1 MGYGVGGIVLYVVG
15 IPVLLYASLSS
26 VVSKWHNPVHRY
38 SAGFLFTHLRPSH
51 ARWEVVLIIKRLA
64 FVLVVTFFNS
74 NISLLVLILFVGL
87 VSAVFLHI
95 SKAPFQ
101 FYAHNMLDR
110 VLDMALLAVVVLAVL
125 HHVLSGNQ
133 SSFSGITV
141 TMGTILTVMAALV
154 MVLLVFGVELQFSLA
169 RKTVSFFS
177 PLVRIPDLPTDSN
190 VQVGVAEDRVFVVI
204 DPASG
209 VTPQDVISRVV
220 GIRPVGVT
228 MRDDV
233 ELDVLSEERTE
244 EEDGSGV
251 GVGTGEWSSTS
262 L

>member
-1 MGYGVGGIVLYVVG
+1 MG
-15 IPVLLYASLSS
+15 
-26 VVSKWHNPVHRY
+26 
-38 SAGFLFTHLRPSH
+38 
-51 ARWEVVLIIKRLA
+51 
-64 FVLVVTFFNS
+64 
-74 NISLLVLILFVGL
+74 
-87 VSAVFLHI
+87 
-95 SKAPFQ
+95 
-101 FYAHNMLDR
+101 
-110 VLDMALLAVVVLAVL
+110 
-125 HHVLSGNQ
+125 SGNQ
-133 SSFSGITV
+133 STWAGITV

-233 ELDVLSEERTE
+233 ELDVLSS

-251 GVGTGEWSSTS
+251 GVGVGT
-262 L
+262 